1 MFRVLLYIFLI
12 YLAYQF
18 IFNFIIP
25 VFKTTQRVKK
35 SFREMHDRMNNS
47 ADGQQQSSSQKTQ
60 PDNSAKGNVGE
71 YIDFEE
77 IKE

>member
-1 MFRVLLYIFLI
+1 
-12 YLAYQF
+12 
-18 IFNFIIP
+18 
-25 VFKTTQRVKK
+25 
-35 SFREMHDRMNNS
+35 MHDRMNNS